1 MSTFVPLT
9 TEEELVS
16 AHLAG
21 LLVWKSGRKV
31 GSWVFNQHAD
41 AVKSFLDWHD
51 FGVLVEEE

>member
-21 LLVWKSGRKV
+21 LLMWKGTRSPV
-31 GSWVFNQHAD
+31 SSWSFNRNSLAD
-41 AVKSFLDWHD
+41 AIVFRDW
-51 FGVLVEEE
+51 GILVEEE